1 MKKRF
6 LQKLVAVAT
15 ATTLMGSMLTGCG
28 SQETQGENTSTGQ
41 ESTTEE
47 DPFAFDSVSDV
58 TFPLKEKLTLDVFVY
73 AANTGGGTMQDNYV
87 TDWIEDQVES
97 GYDRS
102 GQYAGY
108 LPGYEMVQGR
118 DCIICRTG
126 VDSAAG

>member
-87 TDWIEDQVES
+87 TDWIEEIC
-97 GYDRS
+97 
-102 GQYAGY
+102 A
-108 LPGYEMVQGR
+108 LP
-118 DCIICRTG
+118 TG
-126 VDSAAG
+126 EENS